1 MSQLFEKK
9 ITHHLRR
16 TSSDVEA
23 KQIDHAGKADDSID
37 RAPVYT
43 SIVQGLNENFQVSK
57 NHLRLGFFFYDGPLY
72 LYKQPIAYTR
82 AISLKI
88 GTHGRPNPDKHSDR
102 ISKTFDFTVTLFP
115 LIIPVRRYIGL
126 YGQTPYYAKS
136 PTAATTT

>member
-1 MSQLFEKK
+1 MLSDRLLPPIPNRFLLEYICLEGDLAMYPNMVSVWMSQLFEKK

-57 NHLRLGFFFYDGPLY
+57 NLLRLGFFL
-72 LYKQPIAYTR
+72 
-82 AISLKI
+82 
-88 GTHGRPNPDKHSDR
+88 
-102 ISKTFDFTVTLFP
+102 
-115 LIIPVRRYIGL
+115 
-126 YGQTPYYAKS
+126 
-136 PTAATTT
+136 